1 MYTFLEKDWKLLKK
15 RLPGWQERYMEQL
28 VEDYKEIL
36 NGDYIASEK
45 FWTLYKKINQ
55 DQRKG
60 GVMVEGLSRSNMV
73 YYMIELYEDGAIEM
87 KDLAGFSDGLIEV
100 IQMHGR

>member
-36 NGDYIASEK
+36 NGDHIASEK
-45 FWTLYKKINQ
+45 FWTLNERMSQ

-87 KDLAGFSDGLIEV
+87 KDLTGFSDGLIEF
-100 IQMHGR
+100 IQFNGK